1 MTAIYTVN
9 TARQCIELHFP
20 QKPSQETV
28 AAVKAA
34 GFRWSRKGALWY
46 AKQRAE
52 TLAFVRS
59 IAQEGEPAEVCAN
72 VSKAGAKAGNPSN
85 VTPDGFRFVFN
96 GYRTPAGEL
105 VKGSYSFADPCADP
119 ACIFSVCLYL
129 DCYNHP
135 DHPEGTETTNNS
147 DSMTDYFE
155 HTKLEIPVESPAYPA
170 ALEGMRRSEEHEAA
184 RMEKLETRRNGGT
197 PETPEQKQEKAILR
211 RVRLFGETHKQ
222 AAESVRKEQKT
233 EQARKAARQETINAC
248 HRLSQAYLCAET
260 PEVKS
265 KVLGEIQQY
274 KADHAAALARK
285 QAETFRGVQQARIDR
300 LRKETPENVWEES
313 GLVSTVEECG
323 GYSLTDWKR
332 VTSYRWIIY
341 DAETLRQLYVKHCN
355 TREEA
360 EALFHRAVHQRQRQ
374 AQGAPATPGQQAAAQ
389 LSAILQSMQNM
400 EACAS
405 TEKADE
411 KAKVCAFAA
420 PLPLDHVFFASKADS
435 IQDAAE
441 SLARRDQTAP
451 FAAGESALV
460 THAVTLEPDALS
472 YFTQNLLENY
482 AFLEDKGGTRIESD
496 AVNTWED
503 FVRLSPEDRAKLP
516 RYALCVVVCDAS
528 GAPLLLVNPQGYGY
542 PRYTAFLPEDFP
554 FDAFRES
561 LARTAPGTP
570 NTSPC
575 TRKKAPAHAPAYPA
589 QHAPASQIQP
599 EIPVSSFVLQPASCG
614 APSHALRDL
623 LHISSGTLAVIAKE
637 KGFAGDASYAA
648 LDDIHSRLIFAAS
661 SLPQDRFDSWQ
672 SLLEAAW
679 PIAFPA

>member
-1 MTAIYTVN
+1 MTAIYTLN
-9 TARQCIELHFP
+9 APKQGIELYFSE
-20 QKPSQETV
+20 KPTPETL

-72 VSKAGAKAGNPSN
+72 VSKACAKAGNPSN

-96 GYRTPAGEL
+96 GYRTPSGEL

-197 PETPEQKQEKAILR
+197 PETQAQKLEKAILR
-211 RVRLFGETHKQ
+211 RVRLFGETREQ
-222 AAESVRKEQKT
+222 AAESVRKEQET
-233 EQARKAARQETINAC
+233 EQARKAARQETIKAC

-265 KVLGEIQQY
+265 KALGEIQQY
-274 KADHAAALARK
+274 KAEHAAALARK
-285 QAETFRGVQQARIDR
+285 QSETFREIQQARINR
-300 LRKETPENVWEES
+300 LRKETPENVREDS

-323 GYSLTDWKR
+323 GYSLTERKC
-332 VTSYRWIIY
+332 VTSYNLTIY
-341 DAETLRQLYVKHCN
+341 DAETFRQLYAKHFN
-355 TREEA
+355 TRKEA
-360 EALFHRAVHQRQRQ
+360 DEIFQRAVHQRQRQ
-374 AQGAPATPGQQAAAQ
+374 DQGLPATPGEHARAQ
-389 LSAILQSMQNM
+389 LPGILQATKVI

-405 TEKADE
+405 AEKADE
-411 KAKVCAFAA
+411 KATVHAFTK
-420 PLPLDHVFFASKADS
+420 PLLLGSVFFVSKADS

-441 SLARRDQTAP
+441 SLERQDQSSP
-451 FAAGESALV
+451 YAAGESAIV
-460 THAVTLEPDALS
+460 THAVRMQPDALA
-472 YFTQNLLENY
+472 YFFENLLENF
-482 AFLEDKGGTRIESD
+482 AFLEDNGGTRIESES
-496 AVNTWED
+496 VNTWED

-516 RYALCVVVCDAS
+516 RYALCVAVCDAS
-528 GAPLLLVNPQGYGY
+528 GMPLLLVNPEGYGY
-542 PRYTAFLPEDFP
+542 ARYTAFLPEDFRP
-554 FDAFRES
+554 DTFQDALRQAEAEACGES
-561 LARTAPGTP
+561 LTLSLPAQPGALVDP
-570 NTSPC
+570 V
-575 TRKKAPAHAPAYPA
+575 
-589 QHAPASQIQP
+589 QHAPKFENQP
-599 EIPVSSFVLQPASCG
+599 EIQAHANPP
-614 APSHALRDL
+614 APSRAMRDL
-623 LHISSGTLAVIAKE
+623 LHLSSGTLAVIARE
-637 KGFAGDASYAA
+637 KGFPEDVSEYAT
-648 LDDIHSRLIFAAS
+648 LDDLHSRLIFAACG
-661 SLPQDRFDSWQ
+661 LPQERFDNWQ

-679 PIAFPA
+679 PIAFPALAS